1 MSEDYDPLASALA
14 DALEQASEGKGKERH
29 ANGRPFDR
37 QPIMEIG
44 RMVGL
49 GYPTGQAQK
58 KIQEAVG
65 MAGRCERD
73 AAERELLGAIVY
85 CAAAVLLVREMR
97 GQVERDPII
106 TVDDEYA

>member
-14 DALEQASEGKGKERH
+14 DALKQASEGKGKERH

-44 RMVGL
+44 RMVGP
-49 GYPTGQAQK
+49 GYQTGQAMK

-65 MAGRCERD
+65 MLNRGEHDRAVH
-73 AAERELLGAIVY
+73 ELLGAVIY
-85 CAAAVLLVREMR
+85 TAAAVVLVREVAR
-97 GQVERDPII
+97 NV
-106 TVDDEYA
+106 